1 MQKKILNI
9 FSILFLLIFIM
20 LILNYYTSEKNI
32 IITNKLRSSYL
43 SSGPIDKNKLP
54 LLKSDTNNIVVY
66 MNDLEDFKKKRKKR
80 IWEKLISNQDE

>member
-1 MQKKILNI
+1 
-9 FSILFLLIFIM
+9 M

>member
-80 IWEKLISNQDE
+80 IWGKLISNQDE